1 MKTRCD
7 LLYDLA
13 ARLGNP
19 DVLNAELVFEHL
31 RHAGAVCF
39 DDHAGY
45 GLTADADLGAAYEA
59 ALQERVEQLRVRMAS
74 ELGEADE
81 PAGLAAGH
89 PGGGCSAPTGA
100 SARRV

>member
-19 DVLNAELVFEHL
+19 DVLNAELVFERL
-31 RHAGAVCF
+31 RDAGAVCF

-45 GLTADADLGAAYEA
+45 GLAADADLGAAYEA
-59 ALQERVEQLRVRMAS
+59 ALRERVDQLRVRMAS
-74 ELGEADE
+74 LLGEADE
-81 PAGLAAGH
+81 REGPDAGH
-89 PGGGCSAPTGA
+89 PDGGWTAPSGA
-100 SARRV
+100 SSRWV